1 MAGRA
6 LLSFLLL
13 LVCSGLS
20 CSLREPPPVA
30 ISQVRLPAGPDAL
43 DWIEGRF
50 AARATGLS
58 PDEIRA
64 VARAIEEHAD
74 RNSVDREL
82 VMAVI
87 HTESGFQNFARSRVG
102 ALGLMQIMPHTGE
115 MLAQELGLPWKGPD
129 MLFDPVVNVAMG
141 TRYLAMLHTKYRSWD
156 RALAAY
162 NWGPARIDGR
172 LRRGRQLPVRYVA
185 KVMGQLSRP
194 PSPDP
199 G

>member
-1 MAGRA
+1 MSGRA
-6 LLSFLLL
+6 LLSLLLL

-30 ISQVRLPAGPDAL
+30 ISEVRVPAGPNAL
-43 DWIEGRF
+43 EWIEGRF
-50 AARATGLS
+50 SSHATGLS

-64 VARAIEEHAD
+64 VSRALEEHAL
-74 RNSVDREL
+74 RNSIDREL

-102 ALGLMQIMPHTGE
+102 ALGLMQIMPDTGE
-115 MLAQELGLPWKGPD
+115 MLAAELGIPWKGPD
-129 MLFDPVVNVAMG
+129 MLFDPVVNIAMG
-141 TRYLAMLHTKYRSWD
+141 TRYLAMLHARYSSWD
-156 RALAAY
+156 GALAAY

-185 KVMGQLSRP
+185 KVMGQLQ
-194 PSPDP
+194 SPATP
-199 G
+199 